1 MINYLTG
8 VEPHGWIQIDT
19 NKITKEVEDLLKKL
33 EHRFMTK
40 EQTTLFFCTWNMN
53 AELPEKCH
61 NFREIFDF
69 GKKDAPDLVVIGFQE
84 LVDLDF
90 KNTALTKQKQE
101 K

>member
-1 MINYLTG
+1 
-8 VEPHGWIQIDT
+8 
-19 NKITKEVEDLLKKL
+19 
-33 EHRFMTK
+33 
-40 EQTTLFFCTWNMN
+40 MN